1 MAEIRRFLFWRH
13 LRSEPSLFTIHHR
26 RGKLV
31 RKGRGLAFWFWPLSS
46 SVAQVPMDDREVP
59 FQFEGRSQDHQDVTV
74 QGVVTYRVVDPIRIA
89 SRVDFSLDLA
99 SGAYLKQPLESL
111 ALLIVQLARQL
122 SWQYVATNPLQTILS
137 DGFDSIRER
146 IDAGLEADGSL
157 MQMGLE
163 VVSVRVS
170 AVQPT
175 PELERALQMPAL
187 ESIQQRADE
196 ATFQR
201 RALAV
206 EKERAIEEN
215 ELQTK
220 LELARREEQLID
232 QEGKNKR
239 REAQEAAHAQRI
251 SVQADAESRTIRSEA
266 DAESIRIVE
275 EARVHAER
283 ERMEIYEKM
292 PSNVMMGLA
301 AKELATKLNRIDHL
315 NIAPEMLGP
324 LLNNLVQAGTKKL
337 ESDEE

>member
-1 MAEIRRFLFWRH
+1 MADVRRFLFWRH

-26 RGKLV
+26 RGKLI

-46 SVAQVPMDDREVP
+46 SIAQVPMDDREVP

-89 SRVDFSLDLA
+89 NRVDFSLDLE

-111 ALLIVQLARQL
+111 ALLTVQLARQL
-122 SWQYVATNPLQTILS
+122 AWQYVATNPLQTILS

-157 MQMGLE
+157 MAMGLE

-206 EKERAIEEN
+206 EKERAISEN

-251 SVQADAESRTIRSEA
+251 AVQADAESRTIRSEA
-266 DAESIRIVE
+266 DADSIRIVE
-275 EARVHAER
+275 EARVNAER
-283 ERMEIYEKM
+283 ERMEIYESM

-301 AKELATKLNRIDHL
+301 AKELATKLQRIDHL

-324 LLNNLVQAGTKKL
+324 LLQNLVQAGTKKL
-337 ESDEE
+337 SDEE